1 MTSFNRRHILTAA
14 LAGGSLLL
22 AGRPGVAQTRNVMET
37 MAADGRFSRF
47 IELIGRAGG
56 TDQLRSTAG
65 VTIFAPIDAAFDA
78 ANARIQDLLTQGAG
92 GGISQTSVDPLR
104 LRALVE
110 YHIVPGSMPSSGL
123 TGDRR
128 FKTVN
133 GAELRIANE
142 DGKIAVTNPAP
153 GQQPGSFGAGGLTVP
168 APALVVG
175 PDIIANNGIIHAI
188 SQVMFP

>member
-1 MTSFNRRHILTAA
+1 MIHANRRHLLATAVAGGA
-14 LAGGSLLL
+14 LALGL
-22 AGRPGVAQTRNVMET
+22 RPAQAQNRNVMET
-37 MAADGRFSRF
+37 LAADGRFNRF
-47 IELIGRAGG
+47 IELIGRAGA

-65 VTIFAPIDAAFDA
+65 VTIFAPVDAAFDVV
-78 ANARIQDLLTQGAG
+78 NARMTDLLQQGAG

-104 LRALVE
+104 LRELIA

-133 GAELRIANE
+133 GAELRVANE
-142 DGKIAVTNPAP
+142 GGKIAVTNPAP
-153 GQQPGSFGAGGLTVP
+153 AQQSGSFGAGGLNVQ

-175 PDIIANNGIIHAI
+175 PDIIANNGIIHAV
-188 SQVMFP
+188 SQVLFP

>member
-1 MTSFNRRHILTAA
+1 MPTLNRRHILSAA
-14 LAGGSLLL
+14 LAGGALTL
-22 AGRPGVAQTRNVMET
+22 GFRPAQAQTRNVMET

-65 VTIFAPIDAAFDA
+65 VTIFAPVDAAFDA

-142 DGKIAVTNPAP
+142 GGRIAVTNPAP
-153 GQQPGSFGAGGLTVP
+153 ERQSGSFGAGGLNVGS
-168 APALVVG
+168 PALVVG

-188 SQVMFP
+188 SQVLFP